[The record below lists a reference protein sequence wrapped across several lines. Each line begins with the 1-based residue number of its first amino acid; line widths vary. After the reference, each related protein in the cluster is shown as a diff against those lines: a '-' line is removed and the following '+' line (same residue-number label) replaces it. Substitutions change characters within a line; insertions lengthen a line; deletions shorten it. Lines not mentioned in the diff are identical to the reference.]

1 MSEHGDE
8 WIPGEA
14 SARALLRQL
23 RSERVVQALRDE
35 LGLTEA
41 ESRRA
46 VCAASSPNVARG

>member
-8 WIPGEA
+8 WIPGEV

-46 VCAASSPNVARG
+46 AATILHDA